1 MPEKQLWSAHTT
13 SPGKP
18 CIWGDVPLD
27 AWTHQCDRIH
37 CMQGA
42 SARNVKGSDW
52 QKSLS
57 TPSTSNLQ
65 PQRCNCTDK
74 LPDTHSVHRCAA
86 MGCAARLAVVDSDG
100 SRSPFYQQGETSI
113 LSLKGRR
120 QLTCTVT
127 GAYRA
132 LQDEDNLREALRYS
146 AAMLGELRTSS
157 LTPQKYFELYMQ
169 VFDELRHLEVGTP
182 AVCSWNWQS
191 PMTRQ
196 HIWMRP

>member
-1 MPEKQLWSAHTT
+1 MTEYTACKELLPRTSKAVTGRNLCPHLPPAICSPRGANAQTNSLTHTL
-13 SPGKP
+13 
-18 CIWGDVPLD
+18 CIAALPWAAQP
-27 AWTHQCDRIH
+27 AW
-37 CMQGA
+37 
-42 SARNVKGSDW
+42 
-52 QKSLS
+52 
-57 TPSTSNLQ
+57 
-65 PQRCNCTDK
+65 
-74 LPDTHSVHRCAA
+74 AA
-86 MGCAARLAVVDSDG
+86 VDSDG

-113 LSLKGRR
+113 LSVKGKG

-127 GAYRA
+127 GAHRA

-196 HIWMRP
+196 HIWMRQI